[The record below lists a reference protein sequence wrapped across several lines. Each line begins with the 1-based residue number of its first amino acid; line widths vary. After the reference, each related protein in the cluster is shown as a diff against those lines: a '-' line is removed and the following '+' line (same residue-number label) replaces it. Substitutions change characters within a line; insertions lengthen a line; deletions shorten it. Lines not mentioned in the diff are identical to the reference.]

1 VLIGAS
7 ASGKTSLLLRFI
19 EEKFTDSYLCTI
31 GVDFK
36 IKTLQVDNMAVK
48 LQVWDTAGQ
57 ERFKS
62 ISQAYYRNSHGC
74 VAVYDICSRTSFES
88 ISEQISNFINYSPQ
102 DCQRNIVL
110 VGNKLDLEDSRQV
123 KYHEG
128 LELAKKLG
136 LAGFVETS
144 AKDGSQ
150 SLDDAFFITCVNA
163 FDNQF
168 AETMLPMMSSGKQ
181 RPRLF
186 TDQSLQQVRNKE
198 DQGKQRELLL
208 AQLRQKRTESDKN
221 RQLT

>member
-1 VLIGAS
+1 MLIGAS

-19 EEKFTDSYLCTI
+19 EDKFSDSYLCTI

-74 VAVYDICSRTSFES
+74 VAVYDICSRQSFES
-88 ISEQISNFINYSPQ
+88 ISDQISNFINYSPQ

-110 VGNKLDLEDSRQV
+110 VGNKLDLEDKRQI

-144 AKDGSQ
+144 AKDGGQ
-150 SLDDAFFITCVNA
+150 ALDDAFFITCVN
-163 FDNQF
+163 
-168 AETMLPMMSSGKQ
+168 
-181 RPRLF
+181 
-186 TDQSLQQVRNKE
+186 SL
-198 DQGKQRELLL
+198 D
-208 AQLRQKRTESDKN
+208 S
-221 RQLT
+221 